1 MTSIKKFNWVQRPS
15 TWEYAQAWSAQRKS
29 MASQFLDEGAALSSS
44 FLNAQ
49 NNQTT
54 GMANLAAQAA
64 INNAQKKL
72 EATKSQLSSIGS
84 SLNLTA

>member
-1 MTSIKKFNWVQRPS
+1 MASIKKFNWVQRPT
-15 TWEYAQAWSAQRKS
+15 TWGYVQAWNAQRKY
-29 MASQFLDEGAALSSS
+29 MASQFLDDASTLSSS
-44 FLNAQ
+44 FVDAQ
-49 NNQTT
+49 NSQLT

-64 INNAQKKL
+64 IDNAKKKL